1 MTSNTQANSLK
12 QILEKSKLLN
22 NRILERELPSIE
34 RGLDQIDT
42 QTKQLSSKTVS
53 SDEGKDVRA
62 HYFLAQGGVD
72 TQVLIKELGTIH
84 LGPSTEHRQP
94 ILDTDIE
101 GYLEKKHVQTVMDLI
116 QDGREQII
124 NNTNGM
130 IKKDIDSTWSEIN
143 KELSLKITETK
154 KINLSKAKF
163 DQSRIIS
170 AGTWIEQE

>member
-1 MTSNTQANSLK
+1 MK
-12 QILEKSKLLN
+12 EKMF
-22 NRILERELPSIE
+22 EP
-34 RGLDQIDT
+34 
-42 QTKQLSSKTVS
+42 
-53 SDEGKDVRA
+53 
-62 HYFLAQGGVD
+62 QGGVD